1 MIIMEKPRPTRD
13 QREANHIS
21 NWNNRYGEIIS
32 APQEKTDY
40 SQKRAE
46 IRRIVHAIDMYPGSI
61 FQQEEADR

>member
-1 MIIMEKPRPTRD
+1 MEKQRPTRE
-13 QREANHIS
+13 QQEAIYTAK
-21 NWNNRYGEIIS
+21 WNNRYGEVIS

-40 SQKRAE
+40 SQDRAE